1 MKVKPLLVIIGNS
14 NVGKSTITKKI
25 LPKSHNFK
33 GKTGKQP
40 GSTLLIKTIPS
51 MLPYDI
57 VDLPGFGFMKST
69 SRRREEHIKKSMVKF
84 LEKRSL
90 NIFYAL
96 VVINILRIEDEL
108 SKYYLKNENTIPLS
122 LEILD
127 FLTELE
133 VRFLIVLNKIDKVS
147 QYDLNKIKNL
157 FIELANSYGYDIIEF
172 KENID
177 KEELFNFKPKQVP
190 LVQIS
195 ALKNT
200 NLDTVRKVIT
210 FSFEQYKRN

>member
-33 GKTGKQP
+33 GKTGKHP

-51 MLPYDI
+51 TLPYDI

-195 ALKNT
+195 ALKNI
-200 NLDTVRKVIT
+200 NFDSVRKVIT